1 MIKEFLAYTEL
12 ADRKVINAFINS
24 DVYMPEAERLFSHV
38 LNAQHIWAKR
48 ILREKAIYGVWQEHK
63 KTDFNT
69 ISFNN
74 FEMIQVCLAT
84 KKLDEVFVYRNSKG
98 EEFKNTVGEV
108 LLHMLNH
115 STYHRGQIT
124 ALLKNNGIEPPA
136 TDYIIFKRKHLL

>member
-1 MIKEFLAYTEL
+1 MIKKFLAYTEL

-48 ILREKAIYGVWQEHK
+48 ILGEKVIYGVWQEHK
-63 KTDFNT
+63 KTDFKP

-74 FEMIQVCLAT
+74 FKMIQVCLAT
-84 KKLDEVFVYRNSKG
+84 KDLDEVVVYKNSKG
-98 EEFKNTVGEV
+98 EEFKDTVGEV
-108 LLHMLNH
+108 LLHMFNH
-115 STYHRGQIT
+115 STYHRGQIIT
-124 ALLKNNGIEPPA
+124 LLKNNGIEPPA